1 MKRNV
6 GTIILSVLI
15 VLLSLTACNF
25 TNQTVESKKDIY
37 RFEDYANDEVFDVE
51 KVSLNDNLAEKCST
65 YKFTYLSDGYKIKAY
80 ISIPVSAINSQK
92 SAKCLM
98 YNRGGNANIGLLDDN
113 TTANICSACDR
124 IVIATQYRGA
134 DGSEGKDE
142 FGGKDLND
150 VIKLIDL
157 CEKNFTFIDMDDFCV
172 AGVSRGGM
180 MTYMSA
186 RQDSRIKRIISV
198 SGVSDL
204 VQAYEAR
211 ENMKDLLNNSIGYTP
226 QKNPAEYEK
235 RSAICW
241 YDEIKI
247 PVLIIHS
254 TQDKMVPYE
263 QAEEIYNKLKNTT
276 ECRMITHNDDVHG
289 IHTEDFKTINKWLNN
304 K

>member
-6 GTIILSVLI
+6 GTIILSVLM

-37 RFEDYANDEVFDVE
+37 RFEDYANDEVFDIE
-51 KVSLNDNLAEKCST
+51 KVSLNDNLAEKCNT

-80 ISIPVSAINSQK
+80 ISIPISAINSQK
-92 SAKCLM
+92 PAKCLM
-98 YNRGGNANIGLLDDN
+98 YNRGGNVNIGLLDDS
-113 TTANICSACDR
+113 TTANICSTCDR

-134 DGSEGKDE
+134 GGSEGKDE

-186 RQDSRIKRIISV
+186 RQDNRIKRIISV

-204 VQAYEAR
+204 AQAYNAR
-211 ENMKDLLNNSIGYTP
+211 EDMRTLLNNSIGYAP
-226 QKNPAEYEK
+226 QDNPAEYEK

-254 TQDKMVPYE
+254 TQDEMVPYE
-263 QAEEIYNKLKNTT
+263 QAEEIYNKLKNST
-276 ECRMITHNDDVHG
+276 ECRMVTHNDNVHG
-289 IHTEDFKTINKWLNN
+289 LHSEDFKTINEWLN

>member
-6 GTIILSVLI
+6 GTIILSVLM

-37 RFEDYANDEVFDVE
+37 RFEDYANDEVFDIE
-51 KVSLNDNLAEKCST
+51 KVSLNDNLAEKCNT

-80 ISIPVSAINSQK
+80 ISIPISAINSQK
-92 SAKCLM
+92 PAKCLM
-98 YNRGGNANIGLLDDN
+98 YNRGGNVNIGLLDDS
-113 TTANICSACDR
+113 TTANICSTCDR

-134 DGSEGKDE
+134 GGSEGKDE

-186 RQDSRIKRIISV
+186 RQDNRIKRIISV

-204 VQAYEAR
+204 AQAYNAR
-211 ENMKDLLNNSIGYTP
+211 EDMRTLLNNSIGYAP
-226 QKNPAEYEK
+226 QDNPAEYEK

-241 YDEIKI
+241 YDEIKM

-254 TQDKMVPYE
+254 TQDEMVPYE
-263 QAEEIYNKLKNTT
+263 QAEKIYNKLKNST
-276 ECRMITHNDDVHG
+276 ECRMVTHNDNVHG
-289 IHTEDFKTINKWLNN
+289 LHSEDFKTITEWLN